1 MMKILYREI
10 LIPRRRYDFINIC
23 YTTDTNGLLKTHIT
37 DGKESKMREI
47 KTRGIICVKDKVGF
61 EYELSEIEY
70 IEREDETYEYIFTP
84 NYCVMDLLPN
94 NIFQGI
100 PGLNLE
106 LRKDK
111 YVRKNMTPV
120 FISERTPGAHREDL
134 WELLSMYD
142 MDYLN
147 RLEWLIRTDMTY
159 SGDPMYVKRYIPEEY
174 KVQVDLSE
182 KVNQEKKY
190 LKVVEYMLKEICK
203 GNDLIVDDVC
213 ITDENRKQMHAM
225 LMKIYTK
232 SIIEMRERRREG
244 IEKAKKAGKYK
255 GRTPIEIDVV
265 KMDEV
270 FTQFNKRMISEVEAI
285 KKLGVSKSTFYRRL
299 KKYNHS

>member
-1 MMKILYREI
+1 
-10 LIPRRRYDFINIC
+10 
-23 YTTDTNGLLKTHIT
+23 
-37 DGKESKMREI
+37 
-47 KTRGIICVKDKVGF
+47 
-61 EYELSEIEY
+61 
-70 IEREDETYEYIFTP
+70 
-84 NYCVMDLLPN
+84 
-94 NIFQGI
+94 
-100 PGLNLE
+100 
-106 LRKDK
+106 
-111 YVRKNMTPV
+111 
-120 FISERTPGAHREDL
+120 
-134 WELLSMYD
+134 
-142 MDYLN
+142 
-147 RLEWLIRTDMTY
+147 
-159 SGDPMYVKRYIPEEY
+159 MYVKRYIPEEY

-244 IEKAKKAGKYK
+244 IEKSKKAGKYK

-270 FTQFNKRMISEVEAI
+270 FTQFNKKRMISEVEAI